1 MDQREE
7 GFPQRGKS
15 RHNGQERTSVKTGAR
30 TPGGT
35 FHVECEAAGK
45 AMANTESEGDVI
57 TCISE
62 ASLCW
67 AYAWSLWAGLERGV
81 MRLMRKGHNEG
92 FIQGI
97 QVRNRMELRKRE

>member
-7 GFPQRGKS
+7 GIPQIGKS
-15 RHNGQERTSVKTGAR
+15 RHNGQERMSVNTGAR
-30 TPGGT
+30 TPRGA

-45 AMANTESEGDVI
+45 AMAKTESEVDLI

-62 ASLCW
+62 PSLCW

-81 MRLMRKGHNEG
+81 MRLEEG
-92 FIQGI
+92 AQ
-97 QVRNRMELRKRE
+97 